1 MKSRNRPSWAREPNA
16 LSVRVSAGNVAAAT
30 AVLNQRAVER
40 GGKLVEVVH
49 VTMDDTDA
57 LYARVE

>member
-1 MKSRNRPSWAREPNA
+1 
-16 LSVRVSAGNVAAAT
+16 VSAGNVAAAT